1 MINKETL
8 EELYLNQELAMH
20 EIADKLNVSVGS
32 VYNYI
37 KEFGIKSRPRMS
49 EKTRAKISNSQ
60 KGKPS
65 ARKGC
70 KLSAETKRKISESHK
85 GKFIVKSKYGGHRKK
100 RTDGYIMVYVPDHPL
115 ATKEGYVM
123 EHILVMEKHIGRYIT
138 RDEVVHHINENRS
151 DNRIEN
157 LRLMTFKEH
166 AKFHL
171 EERRK
176 QGKLNHYTKAVIN
189 TDTGEIFD
197 SVKSAA
203 VKYGVAATNIS
214 RSCRTNR
221 KVKNCKWEY
230 VN

>member
-37 KEFGIKSRPRMS
+37 KEYGIKSRPRMS

-85 GKFIVKSKYGGHRKK
+85 GNFIVKSEYGGHRKK

-115 ATKEGYVM
+115 STKDGYVM
-123 EHILVMEKHIGRYIT
+123 EHILIMEKEIGRFIT
-138 RDEVVHHINENRS
+138 RDEVVHHKNHIRD

-157 LRLMTFKEH
+157 LELMTFKEH
-166 AKFHL
+166 AGMHMK
-171 EERRK
+171 ERWEKRK
-176 QGKLNHYTKAVIN
+176 ENNK
-189 TDTGEIFD
+189 
-197 SVKSAA
+197 
-203 VKYGVAATNIS
+203 
-214 RSCRTNR
+214 
-221 KVKNCKWEY
+221 
-230 VN
+230 

>member
-1 MINKETL
+1 MISKEIL
-8 EELYLNQELAMH
+8 EELYVNQELAMH
-20 EIADKLNVSVGS
+20 EIAEKLDVSVGS
-32 VYNYI
+32 VYNYL
-37 KEFGIKSRPRMS
+37 KLYEIKSRPAMTQKTKSRIS
-49 EKTRAKISNSQ
+49 ESKKGKIS
-60 KGKPS
+60 P
-65 ARKGC
+65 RKGC
-70 KLSAETKRKISESHK
+70 HLSDETKLKISAAHK
-85 GKFIVKSKYGGHRKK
+85 GQLRKPSEFGGHMKK
-100 RTDGYIMVYVPDHPL
+100 RKDGYIMVYVPDHPL